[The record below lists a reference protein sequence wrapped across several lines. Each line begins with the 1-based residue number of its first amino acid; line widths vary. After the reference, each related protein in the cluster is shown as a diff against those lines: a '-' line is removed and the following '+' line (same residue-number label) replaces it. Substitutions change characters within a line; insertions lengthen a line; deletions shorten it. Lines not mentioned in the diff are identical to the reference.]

1 MRPSVNLNL
10 MLRRAAFFLLIALSF
25 SGCALLELP
34 VAPGDVLFQD
44 DFSRPSSGW
53 DRTQDRAYHS
63 DYTDGVYRIEI
74 HQPATTAWSNPG
86 LDFGDVQIEV
96 DSVRSAGPDDNA
108 FGVVCRYQDPANY
121 YFFLI
126 SSDGFAGI
134 GARRLGSTVLLTGD
148 AMLPS
153 EAILLGSAANH
164 IRVDCVGTRL
174 ALLVNGAPVAEAEA
188 SDWARGDVGLI
199 ASSYAQAGAVIDFDN
214 FTVVAPN

>member
-1 MRPSVNLNL
+1 MRRL
-10 MLRRAAFFLLIALSF
+10 AASILLSALSL
-25 SGCALLELP
+25 SGCALFELP

-44 DFSRPSSGW
+44 DFSRTSSGW
-53 DRTQDRAYHS
+53 DRTQDQAYRS
-63 DYTDGVYRIEI
+63 DYSDGVYRIEI
-74 HQPATTAWSNPG
+74 FQPATTAWSNPG

-96 DSVRSAGPDDNA
+96 ETVKAAGPDDNA

-134 GARRLGSTVLLTGD
+134 GARRTGSTVLLTGD

-164 IRVDCVGTRL
+164 IRADCVGTRL
-174 ALLVNGAPVAEAEA
+174 TLMVNGAAVSEAEA

-199 ASSYAQAGAVIDFDN
+199 ASSYAEAGAVIDFDN
-214 FTVVAPN
+214 FTVIAPD

>member
-1 MRPSVNLNL
+1 
-10 MLRRAAFFLLIALSF
+10 MLRRASYLVLIPILLSL
-25 SGCALLELP
+25 SGCQVFELP

-44 DFSRPSSGW
+44 DFSRASSGW
-53 DRTQDRAYHS
+53 DRTRDQAYLS
-63 DYTDGVYRIEI
+63 DYTNGIYRIEI
-74 HQPATTAWSNPG
+74 YQPETTAWSNPG

-96 DSVRSAGPDDNA
+96 DSVKSAGPDDNA

-134 GARRLGSTVLLTGD
+134 GARRLGSTFLLTAD

-153 EAILLGSAANH
+153 DAILMGSAANH
-164 IRVDCVGTRL
+164 IRADCIGTQL
-174 ALLVNGAPVAEAEA
+174 TLLVNGAPVAEAEA

-199 ASSYAQAGAVIDFDN
+199 ASSYSQAGAVIDFDN
-214 FTVVAPN
+214 FTVIAPN

>member
-1 MRPSVNLNL
+1 MRRL
-10 MLRRAAFFLLIALSF
+10 AASILLSALSL
-25 SGCALLELP
+25 SGCALFELP

-44 DFSRPSSGW
+44 DFSRTSSGW
-53 DRTQDRAYHS
+53 DRTQDQAYRS
-63 DYTDGVYRIEI
+63 DYSDGVYRIEI
-74 HQPATTAWSNPG
+74 FQPATTAWSNPG

-96 DSVRSAGPDDNA
+96 ETVKAAGPDDNA

-134 GARRLGSTVLLTGD
+134 GARRTGSTVLLTGD

-164 IRVDCVGTRL
+164 IRADCVGTRL
-174 ALLVNGAPVAEAEA
+174 TLLVNGAPVAEAEA

-199 ASSYAQAGAVIDFDN
+199 ASSYAEAGAVIDFDN
-214 FTVVAPN
+214 FTVIAPD